1 MNELD
6 ESQLKEIIAA
16 VMKVDVGEI
25 SEATS
30 MDTLEKW
37 DSLAHMNLV
46 LTLES
51 EYGISLPDDDAV
63 NMTSYKL
70 IKMVLGELLGGLK

>member
-1 MNELD
+1 MKKLD
-6 ESQLKEIIAA
+6 ENHLKEIISV
-16 VMKVDVGEI
+16 VMKVDVSQI
-25 SEATS
+25 DDTTS
-30 MDTLEKW
+30 MDTLAKW

-51 EYGISLPDDDAV
+51 EYDISLPDDDAV

-70 IKMVLGELLGGLK
+70 IKIVLGELFEGLG